1 MTCSLLQPETM
12 ASSWPTSWKG
22 TTQGHWV
29 PHRPSHPLVTS
40 ACGVR
45 GPVRTSPTSS
55 GHNWRAGPSRCFM
68 PRWTG
73 PQGGP
78 GCRPL
83 TEDNPPQLHSLQ
95 PLVNSGHQVDR
106 GHVH

>member
-12 ASSWPTSWKG
+12 ASSWPTSCKG
-22 TTQGHWV
+22 TTQGHRV

-40 ACGVR
+40 ACGVC

-55 GHNWRAGPSRCFM
+55 GHNWRAGPSWCFM
-68 PRWTG
+68 PRRMG

-78 GCRPL
+78 GYRPL
-83 TEDNPPQLHSLQ
+83 TEDT
-95 PLVNSGHQVDR
+95 PLNCTVCSP
-106 GHVH
+106 